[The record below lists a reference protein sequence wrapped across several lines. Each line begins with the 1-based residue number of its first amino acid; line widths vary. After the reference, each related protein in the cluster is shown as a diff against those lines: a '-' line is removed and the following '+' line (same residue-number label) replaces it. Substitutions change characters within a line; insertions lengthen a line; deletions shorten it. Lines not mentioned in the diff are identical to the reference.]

1 MVAAERGERARVHQH
16 TRARQTV
23 AQLRTERAR
32 EAALTQDE
40 EQSRARSEA
49 REVARLRVAARKAAQ
64 RRTGAGVLSGTASSE
79 AFGSVSQ
86 DVQSLLD
93 GAERLRQ
100 EVLKVRDAKHSAGRA
115 YKVLLDGAQR
125 LDAEIKALAGRERDL
140 QRAYIAASHTVTRA
154 SGRTRELARREAKV
168 VGERRSEAAQRL
180 SRAEAQRR
188 TTAEEMEAS
197 AERVQAMALALEDR
211 KKHVAEVTANV
222 VRMLKDKRKAL
233 AHARKEE
240 TEVSNAL
247 SEKQGLHTGTKER
260 LVELRSELGRVKDR
274 KERWTDSSIWQRGVL
289 QRIRTDEL
297 RAALRREIDRLQR
310 VVEEAGADVPQL
322 EKQLAE
328 ARAAADVEVAAVRT
342 LQGERRRLAQCAE
355 MAERPPEEEGGDA
368 GGASQQQQPPEP
380 SQQQQQQ
387 QQSTAVGTRQA
398 DGRRRLPEEVKL
410 LRLHAVVSKS
420 RGTMTAEEVAW
431 LARCQARGVRELP
444 PYPPAAERV
453 RRMPAD
459 ERSTQE
465 RRWVAVDRLL
475 HEDLYAATSAED
487 KEVMA
492 FDEAYHTRL
501 SVDEAHRLLHM
512 PATLSEALGYLQS
525 AEEVEAFLLVQQYEF
540 GRGPAWEQ
548 RRDQVSNGFA
558 RLPAPNEVANKT
570 EQASAAARPEG
581 EATPGPTAA
590 PAGDDGAT
598 LSVGARVAPARGA
611 ATNIS
616 SSDERKEGGEGG
628 PSPAVATP
636 GASGEKSEGTGSSR
650 LPLATLLVHSLEQV
664 PEALEV
670 AKEAM
675 LRTSQLAYLVQD
687 HDVAQEALRAR
698 QYRFEVPADM
708 VAVELR
714 VSVTYRGVFDARG
727 YVAGRAGVS
736 LFRVERR
743 RPRRGHHPLE
753 GAMTG
758 SPGTGAAVSRVGFSV
773 GDPGSGGVRDR
784 GEGSGWE
791 FGEEG
796 EEQEEEEEL
805 VPIGWAPPGH
815 VALCT
820 AESLGRTAVVHQPLV
835 LPIRPGAYE
844 VHIGTPTSTIYGV
857 EVTARLGRSVQG
869 AVADSMESIRA
880 KEKRLPEA
888 EREVGMLEEGVRLSV
903 RKREVCER
911 LIKAV
916 EKRAVELE
924 TERARLQEVLADDDQ
939 LDMLTE
945 GQVVRMERKVSRRR
959 SRPMAHPSS
968 SSSSSS
974 LSPRGDTA
982 PLRPEMTRL
991 PPCPP
996 RRRRRTSRRRWRL
1009 QARCWRAGAASWSTC
1024 RRGCATW
1031 SRC

>member
-1 MVAAERGERARVHQH
+1 MAATEVKVHTPLLSHALFLRFAVVAAERGERTRVHQH

-32 EAALTQDE
+32 EEALTRDE
-40 EQSRARSEA
+40 EKSRARSEA
-49 REVARLRVAARKAAQ
+49 REGARLRVAARKAAQ

-115 YKVLLDGAQR
+115 YKVLLDGSQR

-140 QRAYIAASHTVTRA
+140 QRAYVAASHTVTRA
-154 SGRTRELARREAKV
+154 SGRTRELARREAKA
-168 VGERRSEAAQRL
+168 VGEKRTEAAQRL
-180 SRAEAQRR
+180 SQAEAQRR

-211 KKHVAEVTANV
+211 KNHVAEVAANV
-222 VRMLKDKRKAL
+222 DRLLKEKRKAL
-233 AHARKEE
+233 AAARKEE
-240 TEVSNAL
+240 TEVSDAL
-247 SEKQGLHTGTKER
+247 SEKQGLHKGTKMR
-260 LVELRSELGRVKDR
+260 LAELRTELERVRDSTQ
-274 KERWTDSSIWQRGVL
+274 RWTDSSIWQRGVL

-297 RAALRREIDRLQR
+297 RASLHREINRLQR
-310 VVEEAGADVPQL
+310 VVDEAGADVPQL
-322 EKQLAE
+322 EKRLAE
-328 ARAAADVEVAAVRT
+328 ARLAADVEVAAVRT

-355 MAERPPEEEGGDA
+355 LADRPPGDEEEEEKGGPMRA
-368 GGASQQQQPPEP
+368 MQP
-380 SQQQQQQ
+380 SQPNE
-387 QQSTAVGTRQA
+387 QA
-398 DGRRRLPEEVKL
+398 KQAKQPAARGPADDGRRRPPEEVKL

-431 LARCQARGVRELP
+431 LASCQERGVRELP
-444 PYPPAAERV
+444 PYPAAAERV
-453 RRMPAD
+453 RRLPAD
-459 ERSTQE
+459 ERSTEE

-475 HEDLYAATSAED
+475 HEDLYASTSAED

-492 FDEAYHTRL
+492 FDEAYHTPL

-512 PATLSEALGYLQS
+512 PATLSEALGYLRS
-525 AEEVEAFLLVQQYEF
+525 AQEVEAFLLVQQYEF

-558 RLPAPNEVANKT
+558 RLPAPNEVADRT
-570 EQASAAARPEG
+570 QEAAAAAKPSV
-581 EATPGPTAA
+581 EAASDFTPD
-590 PAGDDGAT
+590 PAGG
-598 LSVGARVAPARGA
+598 SKGA
-611 ATNIS
+611 AGPVDAHAGPRGQRAAAGS
-616 SSDERKEGGEGG
+616 SSDERKEDGGRGVSATAG
-628 PSPAVATP
+628 PPASNQGLK
-636 GASGEKSEGTGSSR
+636 GARKRAS

-708 VAVELR
+708 VAVEIR
-714 VSVTYRGVFDARG
+714 VAVTYRGVFDARG

-736 LFRVERR
+736 LLRIDRR
-743 RPRRGHHPLE
+743 RSPRRRAHPLE

-758 SPGTGAAVSRVGFSV
+758 SPGGAVGVGRVGFPV
-773 GDPGSGGVRDR
+773 GDAASDGV
-784 GEGSGWE
+784 
-791 FGEEG
+791 
-796 EEQEEEEEL
+796 EEQGRAASWDVLEEEEEEEEDEF

-820 AESLGRTAVVHQPLV
+820 GESLGRTAVVHQPLV
-835 LPIRPGAYE
+835 LPVRPGTYE

-888 EREVGMLEEGVRLSV
+888 EKEVGMLEEGVRLGV

-945 GQVVRMERKVSRRR
+945 SQVVRMERKVS
-959 SRPMAHPSS
+959 
-968 SSSSSS
+968 
-974 LSPRGDTA
+974 G
-982 PLRPEMTRL
+982 
-991 PPCPP
+991 
-996 RRRRRTSRRRWRL
+996 WNGV
-1009 QARCWRAGAASWSTC
+1009 QASAVVGVMGASHALNYDSDS
-1024 RRGCATW
+1024 
-1031 SRC
+1031 